1 MTDNAEQ
8 RAKTAVIA
16 LQKLLRDSFGAAQQL
31 KRDIPSEHFP
41 AAYELSK
48 KIRELRKAVEY
59 LSAELNEETLE
70 MDLDIDLSI
79 FGPERLDS
87 SESSASI
94 C

>member
-1 MTDNAEQ
+1 MTDNAEK
-8 RAKTAVIA
+8 RAKAAVIA

-31 KRDIPSEHFP
+31 KRDIPGEQFP
-41 AAYELSK
+41 AAYEISN

-59 LSAELNEETLE
+59 LSAELNDETLE
-70 MDLDIDLSI
+70 MDLDLSI
-79 FGPERLDS
+79 FGPDRLDS

>member
-1 MTDNAEQ
+1 MTENGEQ

-31 KRDIPSEHFP
+31 KRDIPSEQFP
-41 AAYELSK
+41 AAYEISK
-48 KIRELRKAVEY
+48 KIRELRKAIEY

-70 MDLDIDLSI
+70 MDLDLSI
-79 FGPERLDS
+79 FGPDRLDS
-87 SESSASI
+87 SESTASI

>member
-8 RAKTAVIA
+8 RAKTTLIA

-31 KRDIPSEHFP
+31 KRDIPGEQFP
-41 AAYELSK
+41 AAYEISN

-59 LSAELNEETLE
+59 LSAELNDETQE
-70 MDLDIDLSI
+70 MDLDLSI
-79 FGPERLDS
+79 FGPDRLDS